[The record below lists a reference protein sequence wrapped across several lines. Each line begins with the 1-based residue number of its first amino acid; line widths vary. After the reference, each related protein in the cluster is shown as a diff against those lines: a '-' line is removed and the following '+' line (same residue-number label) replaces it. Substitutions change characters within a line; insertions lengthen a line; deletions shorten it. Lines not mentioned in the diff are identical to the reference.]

1 MAMQRNEHQTII
13 FYDGACPIC
22 VRDRRRYERLSG
34 RERDNIVW
42 FDITDQARQLRNLGI
57 DPERALFELHVKDAQ
72 GTIHSSIGAYI
83 VLLKK
88 VPLLKPLAW
97 LIGLPLIRPVLA
109 KIYRRQVEQRLKKS
123 GRLAR

>member
-1 MAMQRNEHQTII
+1 MHRSANKTIV

-34 RERDNIVW
+34 RAGDAIAW
-42 FDITDQARQLRNLGI
+42 FDITNQDRQLRELGI
-57 DPERALFELHVKDAQ
+57 DPKRALFELHVKDAH
-72 GTIHSSIGAYI
+72 GIVHSSIGAYI
-83 VLLKK
+83 VLLEK

-123 GRLAR
+123 GRLD

>member
-1 MAMQRNEHQTII
+1 MAMHRSENKII
-13 FYDGACPIC
+13 VFYDGACPIC

-34 RERDNIVW
+34 RAGDAIVW
-42 FDITDQARQLRNLGI
+42 FDITDRDRHLRELGI

-88 VPLLKPLAW
+88 LPLLWPLAW

-123 GRLAR
+123 GRLTS